1 MIYHVR
7 EIDIADNLLQKGVSR
22 SEDYLGRYKSSMVKL
37 FGEKSWWLKALW
49 VLNTPLKNAWNAIS
63 KPCRN
68 TIKEKNKSNHKRK
81 ILHTQTILWFLE
93 LKKIRTKTEKYIS
106 WSNRSTT
113 FRVQIKTALDNVM
126 LQCEPK
132 KPIRTIWDNLAI
144 MKGSIKK
151 ITTGE

>member
-37 FGEKSWWLKALW
+37 FGEKSWWLKAVW
-49 VLNTPLKNAWNAIS
+49 VLNTPLRNAWNAIS

-81 ILHTQTILWFLE
+81 ILHT
-93 LKKIRTKTEKYIS
+93 
-106 WSNRSTT
+106 
-113 FRVQIKTALDNVM
+113 
-126 LQCEPK
+126 
-132 KPIRTIWDNLAI
+132 
-144 MKGSIKK
+144 
-151 ITTGE
+151 